1 MSGKVR
7 LKSNGILDED
17 PLTLQDIVYRYICKN
32 LPVISCAD
40 EDIESDGEKRYHL
53 RDGIVLPNDIC
64 DRLIDTYQKHF
75 YQKFGDKFISLFRD
89 INRTSLN
96 VVHLRN
102 SNLTNYGKYFQITQM
117 SCIIIAH
124 GHKRLIFLTV
134 NSHINE
140 TRWDGS
146 IGHLT
151 WCVICCWK

>member
-32 LPVISCAD
+32 LDIIRCKEIDND
-40 EDIESDGEKRYHL
+40 EDHDMDDIDNDDAIRYNL

-75 YQKFGDKFISLFRD
+75 YRQFNDKFISLFRD
-89 INRTSLN
+89 TSRTSLN

-102 SNLTNYGKYFQITQM
+102 SHITNYGKLFIY
-117 SCIIIAH
+117 
-124 GHKRLIFLTV
+124 
-134 NSHINE
+134 SHVLSFRE
-140 TRWDGS
+140 RD
-146 IGHLT
+146 
-151 WCVICCWK
+151 